1 MEDDGQLEV
10 DEELKADDDVDEE
23 ELVISELEV
32 VLGTSDEANFS
43 LEVSLD
49 EVSLSEVS
57 LDEVSLEVV

>member
-1 MEDDGQLEV
+1 MGDDGQLEV

-32 VLGTSDEANFS
+32 VLGTSDDEAEVS

-49 EVSLSEVS
+49 EVS

>member
-1 MEDDGQLEV
+1 MGDDGQLEV
-10 DEELKADDDVDEE
+10 DEELNADDDVDEE

-49 EVSLSEVS
+49 EVSL
-57 LDEVSLEVV
+57 EVV